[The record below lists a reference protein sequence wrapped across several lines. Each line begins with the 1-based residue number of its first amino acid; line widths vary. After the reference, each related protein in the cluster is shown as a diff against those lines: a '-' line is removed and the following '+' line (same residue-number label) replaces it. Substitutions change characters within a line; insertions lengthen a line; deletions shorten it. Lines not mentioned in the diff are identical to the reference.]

1 MLNIDSGE
9 RNERMANQFM
19 RADEV
24 AKELGISRSYA
35 YKLIRQLNQELK
47 ERGFLTIAGR
57 INRDYLKERL
67 YAAESGVK
75 QNVGLY
81 NRSWWRQTPRKGM
94 SFPLKIKPSC
104 GVQAKDRTPV
114 RRQTSSTTSFRRTI

>member
-1 MLNIDSGE
+1 
-9 RNERMANQFM
+9 MANQFM

-67 YAAESGVK
+67 YASESGVK
-75 QNVGLY
+75 QNVGL
-81 NRSWWRQTPRKGM
+81 
-94 SFPLKIKPSC
+94 
-104 GVQAKDRTPV
+104 
-114 RRQTSSTTSFRRTI
+114 

>member
-9 RNERMANQFM
+9 RDERMANQFM

-47 ERGFLTIAGR
+47 ERGFLSIAGR

-67 YAAESGVK
+67 YTAESGVK
-75 QNVGLY
+75 QNVGL
-81 NRSWWRQTPRKGM
+81 
-94 SFPLKIKPSC
+94 
-104 GVQAKDRTPV
+104 
-114 RRQTSSTTSFRRTI
+114 

>member
-1 MLNIDSGE
+1 MLNIDTGE
-9 RNERMANQFM
+9 RDERMANQFM

-67 YAAESGVK
+67 YTAERGVK
-75 QNVGLY
+75 QNVSL
-81 NRSWWRQTPRKGM
+81 
-94 SFPLKIKPSC
+94 
-104 GVQAKDRTPV
+104 
-114 RRQTSSTTSFRRTI
+114 

>member
-1 MLNIDSGE
+1 
-9 RNERMANQFM
+9 MANQFM

-67 YAAESGVK
+67 YTAEGGVK
-75 QNVGLY
+75 QNVRL
-81 NRSWWRQTPRKGM
+81 
-94 SFPLKIKPSC
+94 
-104 GVQAKDRTPV
+104 
-114 RRQTSSTTSFRRTI
+114 

>member
-1 MLNIDSGE
+1 MLNIDTGE
-9 RNERMANQFM
+9 GDERMANQFM

-67 YAAESGVK
+67 YTAESGVK
-75 QNVGLY
+75 QNVSL
-81 NRSWWRQTPRKGM
+81 
-94 SFPLKIKPSC
+94 
-104 GVQAKDRTPV
+104 
-114 RRQTSSTTSFRRTI
+114 

>member
-1 MLNIDSGE
+1 MLNVDTGE
-9 RNERMANQFM
+9 RDERMANQFM

-24 AKELGISRSYA
+24 AKELGVSRSFA

-67 YAAESGVK
+67 YTAESGVK
-75 QNVGLY
+75 QNVGL
-81 NRSWWRQTPRKGM
+81 
-94 SFPLKIKPSC
+94 
-104 GVQAKDRTPV
+104 
-114 RRQTSSTTSFRRTI
+114 

>member
-1 MLNIDSGE
+1 MLNIDVGE
-9 RNERMANQFM
+9 RDERMANQFM

-57 INRDYLKERL
+57 INRDYLKKRL

-75 QNVGLY
+75 QNVGL
-81 NRSWWRQTPRKGM
+81 
-94 SFPLKIKPSC
+94 
-104 GVQAKDRTPV
+104 
-114 RRQTSSTTSFRRTI
+114 

>member
-1 MLNIDSGE
+1 
-9 RNERMANQFM
+9 MANQFM

-24 AKELGISRSYA
+24 AKELGISRSFA

-67 YAAESGVK
+67 YTAESGVK
-75 QNVGLY
+75 QNVGL
-81 NRSWWRQTPRKGM
+81 
-94 SFPLKIKPSC
+94 
-104 GVQAKDRTPV
+104 
-114 RRQTSSTTSFRRTI
+114 

>member
-1 MLNIDSGE
+1 MLNKDAGE
-9 RNERMANQFM
+9 RDERMANQFM

-67 YAAESGVK
+67 YTAESGVK
-75 QNVGLY
+75 QNVGL
-81 NRSWWRQTPRKGM
+81 
-94 SFPLKIKPSC
+94 
-104 GVQAKDRTPV
+104 
-114 RRQTSSTTSFRRTI
+114 

>member
-1 MLNIDSGE
+1 MLNIDIGE
-9 RNERMANQFM
+9 RDERMANQFM

-67 YAAESGVK
+67 YTAESGVK
-75 QNVGLY
+75 QNVGL
-81 NRSWWRQTPRKGM
+81 
-94 SFPLKIKPSC
+94 
-104 GVQAKDRTPV
+104 
-114 RRQTSSTTSFRRTI
+114 

>member
-1 MLNIDSGE
+1 MLNVDTGE
-9 RNERMANQFM
+9 RDERMANQFM

-57 INRDYLKERL
+57 INQDYLWERL
-67 YAAESGVK
+67 YTAESGVK
-75 QNVGLY
+75 QNVGL
-81 NRSWWRQTPRKGM
+81 
-94 SFPLKIKPSC
+94 
-104 GVQAKDRTPV
+104 
-114 RRQTSSTTSFRRTI
+114 

>member
-1 MLNIDSGE
+1 MT
-9 RNERMANQFM
+9 NQFM

-57 INRDYLKERL
+57 INRDYLKERR
-67 YAAESGVK
+67 YTAERGVK
-75 QNVGLY
+75 QNVCL
-81 NRSWWRQTPRKGM
+81 
-94 SFPLKIKPSC
+94 
-104 GVQAKDRTPV
+104 
-114 RRQTSSTTSFRRTI
+114 

>member
-1 MLNIDSGE
+1 MLNIDTGE
-9 RNERMANQFM
+9 RDEQMANQFI

-67 YAAESGVK
+67 YTTESGVK
-75 QNVGLY
+75 QNVGL
-81 NRSWWRQTPRKGM
+81 
-94 SFPLKIKPSC
+94 
-104 GVQAKDRTPV
+104 
-114 RRQTSSTTSFRRTI
+114 

>member
-1 MLNIDSGE
+1 
-9 RNERMANQFM
+9 MANQFM

-47 ERGFLTIAGR
+47 ERGFLTIARR

-75 QNVGLY
+75 QNVSL
-81 NRSWWRQTPRKGM
+81 
-94 SFPLKIKPSC
+94 
-104 GVQAKDRTPV
+104 
-114 RRQTSSTTSFRRTI
+114 

>member
-1 MLNIDSGE
+1 MLNIDTGE
-9 RNERMANQFM
+9 RDERMENQFM
-19 RADEV
+19 RVDEV

-67 YAAESGVK
+67 YTAESGVK
-75 QNVGLY
+75 KNVCL
-81 NRSWWRQTPRKGM
+81 
-94 SFPLKIKPSC
+94 
-104 GVQAKDRTPV
+104 
-114 RRQTSSTTSFRRTI
+114 